1 MTQLKEGV
9 CEARGTS
16 QEAGSVIPAAEM
28 ELASCTLLRR
38 EPGDMWALL
47 LGSLQ
52 LESEALTRPQDL
64 PSEGTTALSSG
75 ALGLS
80 RTQPCPLGALNLE
93 EETFMKFPG

>member
-1 MTQLKEGV
+1 
-9 CEARGTS
+9 
-16 QEAGSVIPAAEM
+16 M
-28 ELASCTLLRR
+28 ELASRTLLRR
-38 EPGDMWALL
+38 EPGDTRALL

-52 LESEALTRPQDL
+52 LESEALTRPQGL
-64 PSEGTTALSSG
+64 WSEGTTALSSG